1 MLIHDGA
8 RPLVSGR
15 IIESVAAALREYPA
29 VTCAVKVKDT
39 IKETDG
45 SGTVISTP
53 DRSRLVAVQTPQGV
67 WVKEYLAAAQKA
79 GDVSAFTDDMSVME
93 SAGFPVRTVE
103 GSYTNIKIT
112 TPEDLRLAEFLLGE
126 ESGE

>member
-1 MLIHDGA
+1 M
-8 RPLVSGR
+8 P
-15 IIESVAAALREYPA
+15 
-29 VTCAVKVKDT
+29 
-39 IKETDG
+39 
-45 SGTVISTP
+45 TP
-53 DRSRLVAVQTPQGV
+53 DRTRLAGVQTPQGV
-67 WVKEYLAAAQKA
+67 WVKEYLEAAGKA
-79 GDVSAFTDDMSVME
+79 EDVSAFTDDMSVME

>member
-1 MLIHDGA
+1 M
-8 RPLVSGR
+8 
-15 IIESVAAALREYPA
+15 
-29 VTCAVKVKDT
+29 
-39 IKETDG
+39 
-45 SGTVISTP
+45 STP

-67 WVKEYLAAAQKA
+67 WVKEYLEAAGKA

-93 SAGFPVRTVE
+93 SAGLPVRTVE